1 MKQHL
6 RQKQTFSLN
15 LTLNLQKQIEL
26 LSQSGFEIRSNLDDL
41 ISEFCK
47 ESNNKKINYFRDEV
61 LLDRF
66 RHSIN
71 PDSKGNDLE
80 FYIDQENDL
89 HEKLL
94 EQLTISPLKGY

>member
-6 RQKQTFSLN
+6 KQKQKFSLN

-41 ISEFCK
+41 IHEFCK
-47 ESNNKKINYFRDEV
+47 ESNNKKIKYFRDEV

-71 PDSKGNDLE
+71 PDLQSNSLE
-80 FYIDQENDL
+80 LPIHQKN
-89 HEKLL
+89 
-94 EQLTISPLKGY
+94 